1 MKKYDLLIIA
11 MVAGIG
17 IMAVVFG
24 SDIVKM
30 SVPAQDYD
38 LFVDPIIDKQNLFD
52 IGRVTIQNT
61 GLKPLTNIHINFG
74 DGDTMDLKILEP
86 GDKILLSP
94 PSENSLV
101 PPDRLLRSTVLV
113 PPASVMLRLEPLS
126 ATSFINSLVGSASRS
141 ISPVGKVIVL
151 PFEMLISEPLILRV

>member
-1 MKKYDLLIIA
+1 VKKYDLLIIA

-30 SVPAQDYD
+30 SVPTQDYD

-94 PSENSLV
+94 PSENSMEFV
-101 PPDRLLRSTVLV
+101 MISADNDIFVSKAYRTPPK
-113 PPASVMLRLEPLS
+113 M
-126 ATSFINSLVGSASRS
+126 VGMMGS
-141 ISPVGKVIVL
+141 
-151 PFEMLISEPLILRV
+151 